1 MSDFPAQ
8 PADQGL
14 WRRGAAACLAALL
27 FAAAFWVAPA
37 AANDLEAKVKAAYL
51 YHLTKFVEWP
61 SLPPNEFRICVIG
74 SESVG
79 SLVGELANRPALERR
94 IKIEVDTLSDPAQC
108 QILFIGRD
116 ERRLP
121 EFIKRLRSF
130 AVLTVGDG
138 DDFTRK
144 GGVVGFYL
152 DGGKVKLEVNPDA
165 ARVANLRVSAK
176 LLEMARIAP

>member
-1 MSDFPAQ
+1 MSDFSVRSAE
-8 PADQGL
+8 QGL
-14 WRRGAAACLAALL
+14 WRRGAAGCLAALL
-27 FAAAFWVAPA
+27 FAAAFGAAPA

-61 SLPPNEFRICVIG
+61 SLPPAEIRICVVG

-79 SLVGELANRPALERR
+79 GLVGELSNRPTLERR
-94 IKIEVDTLSDPAQC
+94 IKIEVDALTDPAQC

-116 ERRLP
+116 EKRLP
-121 EFIKRLRSF
+121 EILKRVRSY

-144 GGVVGFYL
+144 GGIVGFYL
-152 DGGKVKLEVNPDA
+152 DAGKVKLEVNPDA
-165 ARVANLRVSAK
+165 ARTANLRISAK